1 MGMTPN
7 GTFKGI
13 LLGDFCWITP
23 SFSNDKQVVHIP
35 RADGVRIRNMGG
47 GQKVYTVTAY
57 VIKPLRTTL
66 EQYFDAL
73 INSFGN
79 PKGELIIDSHSYG
92 DCFFTDIS
100 PETSYPNYNTFTL
113 TFIKSL

>member
-1 MGMTPN
+1 MTPN
-7 GTFKGI
+7 GSFKGI
-13 LLGDFCWITP
+13 AIGDFCWITP
-23 SFSNDKQVVHIP
+23 SYSNDKQVVHIP

-47 GQKVYTVTAY
+47 GQKTYSVTAY
-57 VIKPLRTTL
+57 LIKSQRTTL
-66 EQYFDAL
+66 EQYFDTL

-79 PKGELIIDSHSYG
+79 TKGELIINGYSYG

-113 TFIKSL
+113 TFIKSA